1 MQIILQV
8 RSDGRERCRGERNI
22 ERAIN
27 LEEISDGRRYNLN
40 DMVKADCHDCEGCC
54 DCCQGMGDSVL
65 LDPYDVYRL
74 SAGLQKSAEQLL
86 QEYLE
91 LGVTDGNILPHLRM
105 TGVKE
110 QCIFLNSEG
119 RCHIHSIRPGFCRL
133 FPLGRFYE
141 NGSFKYILQ
150 IHECPKTNRSKIKV
164 KKWVDT
170 PDLKKYEKFVND
182 WHYFLLDV
190 QEVLYNAEDPDLI
203 RNLNL
208 FVVNRFYLK
217 PYDQNQDFYIQFYE
231 RLKEGKELLAL
242 A

>member
-1 MQIILQV
+1 MAVQDDHMI
-8 RSDGRERCRGERNI
+8 RNI
-22 ERAIN
+22 Q
-27 LEEISDGRRYNLN
+27 DVGRLIA
-40 DMVKADCHDCEGCC
+40 K
-54 DCCQGMGDSVL
+54 L
-65 LDPYDVYRL
+65 LLHEQQPDYRL
-74 SAGLQKSAEQLL
+74 PENEEDYTEADKLFSTRMKLAEEGKINEAENELYMGMV
-86 QEYLE
+86 EDDVDYLE

-170 PDLKKYEKFVND
+170 PDQKNYEKFVND

-190 QEVLYNAEDPDLI
+190 QEVLYNAENPDLI
-203 RNLNL
+203 RTLNL